1 MLDKVGAILHMLGTS
16 EHVKDIQMHGG
27 EQKPFVTFWGGFKAF
42 IIYTPRINAKFQVG
56 YSSCS

>member
-27 EQKPFVTFWGGFKAF
+27 EKKTIRNILGGFQGF
-42 IIYTPRINAKFQVG
+42 HNLYP
-56 YSSCS
+56 